1 MYLLNEYSTLFFNLP
16 KEENMTTKLSKSV
29 SRVSNEV
36 VRDGSKYR
44 NLVVTIYPS
53 GMIGIR
59 PQGTR
64 REEQYPMDA
73 VYHIALKARVAAERH
88 AKKKAKVKK

>member
-1 MYLLNEYSTLFFNLP
+1 
-16 KEENMTTKLSKSV
+16 MTTKLSKSV
-29 SRVSNEV
+29 SRVSNEL

-53 GMIGIR
+53 GDIGLR

-64 REEQYPMDA
+64 REERYPLEA
-73 VYHIALKARVAAERH
+73 IYHIALKARVLAER
-88 AKKKAKVKK
+88 KAKVKK